1 MARLT
6 LTDDDAKVRK
16 WFANEVQN
24 LGCSLFVDQMGNIF
38 ARQSGS
44 MKSSAPMIA
53 MGSHLDTQPRGGRYD
68 GILGVM
74 AALEVLRT
82 MKENNFKTNYDVG
95 IVNWTKSVSS
105 PSIAGSTT
113 DLELKQRGGS
123 SVPEVHVLLW
133 SLGWSDSDSKS
144 VGPARHS

>member
-6 LTDDDAKVRK
+6 LNDDDAKVRK
-16 WFANEVQN
+16 WFANEVQK
-24 LGCSLFVDQMGNIF
+24 LGCSLSVDQMGNMF

-82 MKENNFKTNYDVG
+82 MKENNFKTNYDIG
-95 IVNWTKSVSS
+95 IVNWTKSVSRSS
-105 PSIAGSTT
+105 PILTGA
-113 DLELKQRGGS
+113 
-123 SVPEVHVLLW
+123 
-133 SLGWSDSDSKS
+133 
-144 VGPARHS
+144 

>member
-16 WFANEVQN
+16 WFANEVQK
-24 LGCSLFVDQMGNIF
+24 LGCSLVVDQMGNMF

-82 MKENNFKTNYDVG
+82 MKENNFKTNYDIG
-95 IVNWTKSVSS
+95 IVNWTKFVRSLSLLGALL
-105 PSIAGSTT
+105 I
-113 DLELKQRGGS
+113 LK
-123 SVPEVHVLLW
+123 
-133 SLGWSDSDSKS
+133 
-144 VGPARHS
+144 